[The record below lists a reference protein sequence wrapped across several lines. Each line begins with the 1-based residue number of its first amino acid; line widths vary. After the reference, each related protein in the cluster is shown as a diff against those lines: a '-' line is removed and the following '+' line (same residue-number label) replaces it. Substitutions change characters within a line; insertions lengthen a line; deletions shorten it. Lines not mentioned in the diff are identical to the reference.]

1 MIERGI
7 QWMQRDDDDDDDDP
21 ALLLFL
27 PVQMLQQK

>member
-1 MIERGI
+1 MIERET
-7 QWMQRDDDDDDDDP
+7 QWMQRDDDDDDDP